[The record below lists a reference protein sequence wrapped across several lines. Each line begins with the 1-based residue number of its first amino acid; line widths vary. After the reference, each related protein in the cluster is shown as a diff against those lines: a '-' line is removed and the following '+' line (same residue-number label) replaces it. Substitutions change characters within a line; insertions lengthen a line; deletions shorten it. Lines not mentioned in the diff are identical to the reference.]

1 MNKDFKM
8 SMLDYIKYDE
18 AIKSSFFEELSKII
32 GNDLY

>member
-8 SMLDYIKYDE
+8 SILNYIKYDE